1 MTYPVEGGSDETD
14 LKQQNDSGD
23 TIQPNDIPLVSAILS
38 YIVLLF
44 VGDWS
49 LQL

>member
-23 TIQPNDIPLVSAILS
+23 TIQPNDIKTGDLEEGGSAKQYTFFICF
-38 YIVLLF
+38 YY
-44 VGDWS
+44 
-49 LQL
+49 